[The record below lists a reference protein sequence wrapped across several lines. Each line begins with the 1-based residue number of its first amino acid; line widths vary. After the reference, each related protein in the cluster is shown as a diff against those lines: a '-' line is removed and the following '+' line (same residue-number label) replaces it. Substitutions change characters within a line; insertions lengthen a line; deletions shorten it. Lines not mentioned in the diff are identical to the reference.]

1 MNLVPWKDSG
11 GDLAPRLSHPLE
23 QFRRRMDALFD
34 HFFSGWPEDVG
45 PEHPWDFDVR
55 ENTEEVLVRAELPGF
70 ETEDLDVRV
79 SDDMLT
85 INAERSQAGNG
96 AQSYRRFARTISLPP
111 GIDTAS
117 AQASYRSGVL
127 EVHLPRAEGA
137 KPKRIPVQ
145 GGR

>member
-1 MNLVPWKDSG
+1 M
-11 GDLAPRLSHPLE
+11 
-23 QFRRRMDALFD
+23 
-34 HFFSGWPEDVG
+34 
-45 PEHPWDFDVR
+45 
-55 ENTEEVLVRAELPGF
+55 RAELPGF